1 MAGLPNSSNALQQWH
16 HLFEAQGGPRTPEAS
31 QHLQQLLR
39 LGLPTRKHEDWKYTP
54 LDALLNGRFVAD
66 EGASLSA
73 EQRDAL
79 ALPLDAW
86 RLVFIDG
93 RYALRLAYGNG
104 EYLIHG
110 TNAPDSVGLRVSSG
124 CMRMNA
130 DDIKALFSQVKT
142 GTPVRII
149 NQPVKFAVEPDG
161 KRYVEVHR
169 PLSQTEGENTR
180 TIAYTLPAAFHA
192 FAEDKAVDDLQL
204 KKAMSRRAGYPVVV
218 SAGAGSA
225 ATSLSAQNSSSDN
238 GLLTQ

>member
-1 MAGLPNSSNALQQWH
+1 
-16 HLFEAQGGPRTPEAS
+16 
-31 QHLQQLLR
+31 
-39 LGLPTRKHEDWKYTP
+39 
-54 LDALLNGRFVAD
+54 
-66 EGASLSA
+66 
-73 EQRDAL
+73 
-79 ALPLDAW
+79 
-86 RLVFIDG
+86 
-93 RYALRLAYGNG
+93 
-104 EYLIHG
+104 
-110 TNAPDSVGLRVSSG
+110 
-124 CMRMNA
+124 MNA

-169 PLSQTEGENTR
+169 PLSQTEGKTPGPSL
-180 TIAYTLPAAFHA
+180 TLPAAFHA

-218 SAGAGSA
+218 SAGAGST

>member
-1 MAGLPNSSNALQQWH
+1 M
-16 HLFEAQGGPRTPEAS
+16 
-31 QHLQQLLR
+31 
-39 LGLPTRKHEDWKYTP
+39 
-54 LDALLNGRFVAD
+54 
-66 EGASLSA
+66 
-73 EQRDAL
+73 
-79 ALPLDAW
+79 
-86 RLVFIDG
+86 
-93 RYALRLAYGNG
+93 
-104 EYLIHG
+104 
-110 TNAPDSVGLRVSSG
+110 
-124 CMRMNA
+124 
-130 DDIKALFSQVKT
+130 KT